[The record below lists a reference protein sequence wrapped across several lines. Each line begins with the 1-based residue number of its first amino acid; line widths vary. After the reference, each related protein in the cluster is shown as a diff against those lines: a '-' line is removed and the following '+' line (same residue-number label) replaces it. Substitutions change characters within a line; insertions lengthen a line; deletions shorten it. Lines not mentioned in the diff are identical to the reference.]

1 MKGVFEMIKQISF
14 DKALDYIHDGMTIMV
29 GGFLG
34 IGTPQ
39 ALIDACIEKNIQI
52 MWLANGL

>member
-1 MKGVFEMIKQISF
+1 MQKQISVN
-14 DKALDYIHDGMTIMV
+14 KALDYIQDGMTIMV

-39 ALIDACIEKNIQI
+39 ALIDACIKKTFKI
-52 MWLANGL
+52 LP